1 MKFDNFNKIYQK
13 LINDKNKILPNIF
26 DINTINEISIPKYK
40 WFGIYEILNEYVENI
55 ELTSIPKQFFIDVC
69 KNIKTKKFQILKYSY
84 QKIANLLD
92 NYYYEYTDDFKNHL
106 IKGGVLYIISSKY
119 ISDNLDNKQ
128 MNTIYNELLKTF
140 NEEEIENIIYK
151 ISTDVCGLTS
161 TLDDFNPIIFKNVFI
176 FINQN
181 RIINRSWS
189 STLEHEITHFIQRIV
204 GPEKTFKRLKD
215 VPGNS
220 YQIYVNNKKFFDN
233 IFANKVNKNVCEFIH
248 YILKTKEQHESIKH
262 ILMEFQRYYERNNKE
277 KSSFRNDILTK
288 KQNINKRIIWL
299 NNFLNSLNNVY
310 FKSKNWEEKILL
322 INKNWNELSNEQ
334 KIQYN
339 LIHAILGYKIYE
351 FMLPNLNIKNQLIKH
366 FSMFKYRDN

>member
-1 MKFDNFNKIYQK
+1 MNSTKFNEIYQK

-55 ELTSIPKQFFIDVC
+55 ELTPIPKQFFIDVC

-92 NYYYEYTDDFKNHL
+92 NYQYEYADDFKNHL

-151 ISTDVCGLTS
+151 ISTDVSGLTS

-215 VPGNS
+215 IPGNS
-220 YQIYVNNKKFFDN
+220 YQIYMNNKEFFDK

-277 KSSFRNDILTK
+277 KSSFKDDILTK
-288 KQNINKRIIWL
+288 KQNINKRMIWL

-334 KIQYN
+334 KIKYN